1 MSSQASALNTLVPE
15 APQLPQLVRIEGDT
29 RQAIPLI
36 SFPFT
41 IGRRADKNM
50 VVTDPMASR
59 DHAEIVIVGK
69 KNSIFFPRKF
79 EHRPVVNAGGHV
91 QYRNSI
97 MAGRV
102 QAIDHLAFA
111 VLVRENFHSAARG
124 MIRAPDNKAEA

>member
-29 RQAIPLI
+29 RQAIPLV

-59 DHAEIVIVGK
+59 DHAEIVQMGDEYYLLDLGSKHGTYVNGI
-69 KNSIFFPRKF
+69 SIKRHKLLQDDRLQFRSMGD
-79 EHRPVVNAGGHV
+79 R
-91 QYRNSI
+91 
-97 MAGRV
+97 
-102 QAIDHLAFA
+102 
-111 VLVRENFHSAARG
+111 
-124 MIRAPDNKAEA
+124 